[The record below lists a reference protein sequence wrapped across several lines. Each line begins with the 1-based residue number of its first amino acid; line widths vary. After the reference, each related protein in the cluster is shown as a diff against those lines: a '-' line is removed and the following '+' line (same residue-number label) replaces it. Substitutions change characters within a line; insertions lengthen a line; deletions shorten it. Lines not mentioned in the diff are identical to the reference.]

1 MVNRTVI
8 EVVIGMFYA
17 VGAGGQALWILPRG
31 QIWYEDMA
39 DRAWLPP
46 AEVFIKKV
54 LVPNSVTVTVL
65 AAIFEAAVAIAILT
79 RGAAVVPA
87 LIAGGVFS
95 IVGAL
100 IGSLG
105 ETVFYGAVAVLHFW
119 LAAAH

>member
-1 MVNRTVI
+1 VNRTVI
-8 EVVIGMFYA
+8 EVVIGVFYA
-17 VGAGGQALWILPRG
+17 VGAAGQALWILPRG
-31 QIWYEDMA
+31 QKWYADMA

-46 AEVFIKKV
+46 AEAFIEKV
-54 LVPNSVTVTVL
+54 LVPNSVTITVL
-65 AAIFEAAVAIAILT
+65 AAIFEAAVAVAILT

-100 IGSLG
+100 IGSPG

-119 LAAAH
+119 LAAVH

>member
-8 EVVIGMFYA
+8 EVVVGVFYA

-31 QIWYEDMA
+31 QKWYEDMA

-46 AEVFIKKV
+46 AEVFIEKV

-79 RGAAVVPA
+79 RGAAVAPA

-100 IGSLG
+100 IGSPG

>member
-8 EVVIGMFYA
+8 EVVIGVFYA
-17 VGAGGQALWILPRG
+17 VGAGSQALWILPRG
-31 QIWYEDMA
+31 QKWYEDMA

-46 AEVFIKKV
+46 AEVFIEKV

-100 IGSLG
+100 IGSPG

>member
-8 EVVIGMFYA
+8 EVVIGVFYA
-17 VGAGGQALWILPRG
+17 VGAGSQALWILPRG
-31 QIWYEDMA
+31 QKWYENMA

-46 AEVFIKKV
+46 AEVFIEKV

-100 IGSLG
+100 IGSPG

>member
-46 AEVFIKKV
+46 AEVFIEKV

>member
-1 MVNRTVI
+1 MNRTVI
-8 EVVIGMFYA
+8 EVVIGVFYTL
-17 VGAGGQALWILPRG
+17 GAGSQALWILPRG
-31 QIWYEDMA
+31 QNWYEDMA

-46 AEVFIKKV
+46 AEVFIEKV

-65 AAIFEAAVAIAILT
+65 AAVFEAAVAIAILT

-100 IGSLG
+100 IGSPG

>member
-8 EVVIGMFYA
+8 EVVIGGFYA
-17 VGAGGQALWILPRG
+17 LGAGGQALWVLPHG
-31 QIWYEDMA
+31 QKWYEDMA

-46 AEVFIKKV
+46 AEVFVEKV

-65 AAIFEAAVAIAILT
+65 AAVFEAAVAIAILT

-95 IVGAL
+95 VVGAL
-100 IGSLG
+100 IGSPG
-105 ETVFYGAVAVLHFW
+105 QTVFYGAVAVLHFW

>member
-31 QIWYEDMA
+31 QKWYEDMA

-46 AEVFIKKV
+46 AEVFIEKV

-100 IGSLG
+100 IGSPG